1 MFQLVS
7 SFSPWAYVHISST
20 CKEIQRNL
28 AFLWTQNGNPKQLYN
43 LDICLFRLQLSYLGF
58 SLNKTRNHSHPQ
70 EGINSVILMLV
81 LRTTEG
87 PRGNLWLQCSIK
99 QKPLEYRPELH
110 SKIVKADHSAD
121 IICLLHWTK
130 QTTYRKESMKS
141 CSENLCHNT
150 QKGHK
155 LRLHSKC

>member
-87 PRGNLWLQCSIK
+87 SIGNLLNRNRWNTIQSCTAKLLKLIIQQTSSVFCTEQSK
-99 QKPLEYRPELH
+99 QHTEKR
-110 SKIVKADHSAD
+110 A
-121 IICLLHWTK
+121 
-130 QTTYRKESMKS
+130 
-141 CSENLCHNT
+141 
-150 QKGHK
+150 
-155 LRLHSKC
+155 